1 MLGPAAGPLMGT
13 GQGRAGWPGGGS
25 ELDLVAVSGV
35 GHPAGA
41 GWGAAGRAEPGAW
54 GEGPQTTLH
63 SPEARDPSP
72 TLAPRSHLQAQDCLP
87 GLSLLHYSFRGG
99 GPRSQVTLDP

>member
-41 GWGAAGRAEPGAW
+41 GWGPVGYADAAGKAPG
-54 GEGPQTTLH
+54 
-63 SPEARDPSP
+63 
-72 TLAPRSHLQAQDCLP
+72 P
-87 GLSLLHYSFRGG
+87 G
-99 GPRSQVTLDP
+99 